1 MDKSIVGICCTEK
14 AFQAFRN
21 AWNSTGIRPD
31 QVLKDEDLYYIVWEN
46 ILWHV
51 TLNNKIQPLLDLMK
65 CLDGA
70 DTKLMDIQ
78 ALKRAMPYLEC
89 WLPPEKRGDGTILPD
104 YEYLEE
110 FLEEHLEEFLYT
122 YIELRED
129 GYIQCRGSNDLGF
142 EYDWELSIPSS
153 AVMCDPD
160 DPEVTHEK
168 TDIVAYALMQN
179 HTLTEVFSKKED
191 AVIIKDD
198 LLIKE
203 REQGQ
208 QESCYEIRPIR
219 LEWIKKK
226 LKEEGKL

>member
-1 MDKSIVGICCTEK
+1 
-14 AFQAFRN
+14 
-21 AWNSTGIRPD
+21 
-31 QVLKDEDLYYIVWEN
+31 
-46 ILWHV
+46 
-51 TLNNKIQPLLDLMK
+51 
-65 CLDGA
+65 
-70 DTKLMDIQ
+70 
-78 ALKRAMPYLEC
+78 
-89 WLPPEKRGDGTILPD
+89 
-104 YEYLEE
+104 
-110 FLEEHLEEFLYT
+110 
-122 YIELRED
+122 
-129 GYIQCRGSNDLGF
+129 
-142 EYDWELSIPSS
+142 
-153 AVMCDPD
+153 MCDPD

-226 LKEEGKL
+226 LKEEGEL